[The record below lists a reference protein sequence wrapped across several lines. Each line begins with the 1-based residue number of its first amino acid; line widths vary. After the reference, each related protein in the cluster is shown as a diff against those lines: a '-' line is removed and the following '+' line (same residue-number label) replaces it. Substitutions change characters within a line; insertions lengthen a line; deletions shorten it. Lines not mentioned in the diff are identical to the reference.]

1 MTVKKLCY
9 LVAFTTILFVQEE
22 VLTIIPSVQF
32 TFLLI
37 LLYGA
42 TIGIGYGSIV
52 VVAHVLLDNLYM
64 ASFTIFTI
72 GPMIIG
78 YEVTLIVGYLLRN
91 KSEWILATAS
101 IFCAL
106 LYAGLFIPI
115 NIYVYDVDLLAYVIA
130 DIPFDLV
137 MVSCNFITVLFLFKP
152 LKRVIED
159 SFRNRYDLRLDDRG

>member
-42 TIGIGYGSIV
+42 TLGIGYGSIV

-72 GPMIIG
+72 GPMLIG
-78 YEVTLIVGYLLRN
+78 YEVTLIIGYLLRN
-91 KSEWILATAS
+91 KSEWIVAISS

-106 LYAGLFIPI
+106 FYVLLFYPI
-115 NIYVYDVDLLAYVIA
+115 NVYIYDVDLFAYFIA